1 MRRLSSALARFRRDD
16 SGAFAIIFAVV
27 LIAVVALAGAAVDFT
42 SVQQGRT
49 RAQTALDAAA
59 LALQPKIY
67 DASVT
72 NEQIRKLAEDL
83 LIQQIAD
90 GSITAK
96 VSSAVKDKDN
106 GTLNL
111 QAVITVPTP
120 FVSLVGVKTLTAQL
134 VSETKRGS
142 SDIEVALALDVTGS
156 MAGQR
161 ITDLKAA
168 AKDLISI
175 VVKDAQTPSYSKLA
189 IVPYSNSVNV
199 GSYAN
204 SVRGAI
210 VPAASI
216 TGAAWANTSAISIS
230 AASRA
235 NPVVITTSSNH
246 GMVTGDTVYIRGVSG
261 MTQINNR
268 IYTITKVSNTRF
280 SLNGVNG
287 SGYNSYSSGGTV
299 RRCIL
304 STCEV
309 VITTAAA
316 HVFTEDSIAR
326 LSSLG
331 GMTSLNNNLYVTGL
345 ISSTQFRLKR
355 TVAINETY
363 TSGGQADCTWDTC
376 PYNHFVNADGG
387 TQTLSVST
395 CVSERTSDPFLDT
408 APSTYPLGRVY
419 PAGNNPCLG
428 PTIVPLTSDKTTL
441 NNAVDALTTSGSTAG
456 HIGLAWGW
464 YMISPQFASL
474 WPSGRQPAAYGT
486 KNLVKAVVLMTDG
499 DFNTTYCKGV
509 VSADST
515 SGSGNSWDHINC
527 NAPNGNAF
535 AQTASL
541 CTNIKSTGTMLYAV
555 GFGVSESSSVWSAL
569 KSCATDPSYAYLA
582 SSGADLKQVFKAIA
596 ENLSALRLTK

>member
-16 SGAFAIIFAVV
+16 RGAFAIIFAVV

-67 DASVT
+67 DASAT

-83 LIQQIAD
+83 LIQQVGD
-90 GSITAK
+90 SSITAK
-96 VSSAVKDKDN
+96 VTSAVKDKAN

-111 QAVITVPTP
+111 RAMITVPTP

-134 VSETKRGS
+134 QSETKRGS

-161 ITDLKAA
+161 IIDLKAA

-189 IVPYSNSVNV
+189 IVPYSNAVNA
-199 GSYAN
+199 GSYADQ
-204 SVRGAI
+204 VRGAI
-210 VPAASI
+210 IPAAPI
-216 TGAAWANTSAISIS
+216 TDASWANTSSNIS
-230 AASRA
+230 AATRA

-246 GMVTGDTVYIRGVSG
+246 GLSTGDTVYIRSVSG
-261 MTQINNR
+261 MSQINDR
-268 IYTITKVSNTRF
+268 VYTITRVNNTRF

-287 SGYNSYSSGGTV
+287 SSYNSYSSGGTV

-304 STCEV
+304 ATCEV
-309 VITTAAA
+309 VVTTSSN
-316 HVFTEDSIAR
+316 HVFTEDSVAR
-326 LSSLG
+326 ISSVG
-331 GMTSLNNNLYVTGL
+331 GMTNLNNNYYYTGY
-345 ISSTQFRLKR
+345 INNTQFRLKN
-355 TVAINETY
+355 TVAVNQTY

-376 PYNHFVNADGG
+376 PYNYFTNADGG
-387 TQTLSVST
+387 KKTLTVST
-395 CVSERTSDPFLDT
+395 CASERTSDPFLDT

-419 PAGNNPCLG
+419 PASNNPCLT
-428 PTIVPLTSDKTTL
+428 PTIVPLSSDKSSL
-441 NNAVDALTTSGSTAG
+441 NTAVDNLSVSGSTAG

-464 YMISPQFASL
+464 YMISPNFSYL
-474 WPSGRQPAAYGT
+474 WPADRKPAAYGT

-509 VSADST
+509 ISADAT
-515 SGSGNSWDHINC
+515 SGSGNSYDHINC
-527 NAPNGNAF
+527 NAPNGDAF
-535 AQTASL
+535 AQAASI
-541 CTNIKSTGTMLYAV
+541 CAKIKETGTLLYTV
-555 GFGVSESSSVWSAL
+555 GFGVTESSSVWTAL
-569 KSCATDPSYAYLA
+569 KSCATDSSYAYLA
-582 SSGADLKQVFKAIA
+582 STGSDLKQVFKAIA